1 MAGAASLAEKIQPLL
16 AQLPQSALL
25 SLRRATDAAKQSGSA
40 DPLFEILND
49 VLKNLGFGA
58 TARRQP
64 NPSRYFFDPAEA
76 FLITD
81 KPHEKMAAQI
91 WRGSLEPLWKWIEES
106 AAKDEVRAFRTLLTE
121 QYKNTSFDDETA
133 SEKFTASIMPL
144 LHDRLEQALQTP
156 DTRRKFCNHI
166 GGEYN
171 LSELQDL
178 ICVIDHRSILK
189 NIENTLPPQMD
200 ISMREHVELAR
211 QFFETLTALDAKLP
225 FYGAVIFQ
233 SRIDD
238 KTQLPQWTV
247 ACVGDADIRTIE
259 ASPFAALVDIAIS
272 QAIQKAEL
280 CIQDLKKPS
289 ENNFASQ
296 HAKNYA
302 MRCRNLR
309 ASIGLDEKSSE
320 WLERLSKARLRLSNI
335 LDDELSQIFQ
345 LLRRNIKPLRGFGAQ
360 APYLPDEFD
369 LSRLCFLI
377 DVMMMVKNYSEEFV
391 LNETLT
397 RVYKECGSYLETAIE
412 VLQDESRQVTEAQ
425 KRKIVLAYAD
435 AALRV
440 SHAWFGEKHTDM
452 LKKGFDL
459 RDKLL

>member
-25 SLRRATDAAKQSGSA
+25 SLRRATDAAKQSGSS

-49 VLKNLGFGA
+49 VLKNLGFA
-58 TARRQP
+58 NSARRQP

-76 FLITD
+76 FLVTD
-81 KPHEKMAAQI
+81 KPHEKMAGQI
-91 WRGSLEPLWKWIEES
+91 WRGSLEPIWKWIEDS
-106 AAKDEVRAFRTLLTE
+106 VAKTEARAFRTLLAE
-121 QYKNTSFDDETA
+121 QFKNPLFDDEAA
-133 SEKFTASIMPL
+133 SENFTQIVIPL
-144 LHDRLEQALQTP
+144 IEDRLEQALQTP
-156 DTRRKFCNHI
+156 ETRRKFCNHI

-178 ICVIDHRSILK
+178 VCIISHRTVLK
-189 NIENTLPPQMD
+189 NIETTLPPQLD
-200 ISMREHVELAR
+200 LSVREHVAQAR
-211 QFFETLTALDAKLP
+211 LYFEDLSAIDVRLP

-233 SRIDD
+233 SRLAD
-238 KTQLPQWTV
+238 KMQLPQWTV
-247 ACVGDADIRTIE
+247 ACVGDADIRAIE

-272 QAIQKAEL
+272 QTVQKADL

-289 ENNFASQ
+289 ENNFTSQ

-302 MRCRNLR
+302 LRCRHLR
-309 ASIGLDEKSSE
+309 ASIGLDEKSSD
-320 WLERLSKARLRLSNI
+320 WLDRISNARLRLSDA
-335 LDDELSQIFQ
+335 LGGELSQIFQ
-345 LLRRNIKPLRGFGAQ
+345 LIRRNIKPLRGFGTQ
-360 APYLPDEFD
+360 TPYPPDEFD

-377 DVMMMVKNYSEEFV
+377 EVMMMVKNYSEEFV

-412 VLQDESRQVTEAQ
+412 VLQEESRQVTDTSR
-425 KRKIVLAYAD
+425 RKIVLAYSE

-440 SHAWFGEKHTDM
+440 SQVWFGEKHTEL

-459 RDKLL
+459 HEIPN